1 MTEAAAFTIGPLKQA
16 WNEPRISIR
25 GKETVYHICL
35 IKLNSPFL
43 QRKMKKISHAVKEGV
58 YPQVSLGL
66 MPISFHVAPA
76 PTGMCSTY
84 TQSQLQKEPPESSHG
99 HPSKQRF
106 LASAPACCTE

>member
-1 MTEAAAFTIGPLKQA
+1 
-16 WNEPRISIR
+16 
-25 GKETVYHICL
+25 
-35 IKLNSPFL
+35 
-43 QRKMKKISHAVKEGV
+43 MKKISHAVKEGV

-84 TQSQLQKEPPESSHG
+84 TQSQLQEEPPESSHG

-106 LASAPACCTE
+106 LALALHAVQSDLEFTVSSTKPYKVKNVQVV